1 MKITIPD
8 DLRRQIVDCQ
18 AALSAQTEDANA
30 RRARLVA
37 ELARLEAD
45 AERLTAEISKLEP
58 AAVRSSAVAQKLAAR
73 EARIN
78 LVKNRV
84 RELRLELENFE
95 SPGLGLAV
103 PVLREIIRF
112 YIDALPG
119 AFADHVLPF
128 YGTRQDAIR
137 LIHLCPARQV
147 LNRLASL
154 CYNLEHSPAVGG
166 NAELVENIFRRAL
179 NGQPH
184 LGVDPEDVATEP
196 RSENP

>member
-1 MKITIPD
+1 MKISIPD
-8 DLRRQIVDCQ
+8 DLRRQIIDCQ

-37 ELARLEAD
+37 ELSRLEAD
-45 AERLTAEISKLEP
+45 AEKLAAEISKLEP

-73 EARIN
+73 ESRID
-78 LVKNRV
+78 LVKNRIKEV
-84 RELRLELENFE
+84 RSELENFE
-95 SPGLGLAV
+95 LPGLGLAV

-128 YGTRQDAIR
+128 YGTHQEAIR

-166 NAELVENIFRRAL
+166 NAELVGNIFRRAL

-184 LGVDPEDVATEP
+184 LGVDPSDAAAGP
-196 RSENP
+196 DSANP